1 MKPGRSPAASAS
13 YRAQNTNDA
22 AVLAPG
28 AGRALPPNLVLA
40 STPSARTFVSNGN
53 SYVKSLSFDSPSRR
67 AGAGG
72 AAASPSPG
80 RGGHGATFSSLR
92 RGGSSSRS
100 GRGGA
105 SGRHG
110 NVPRGRGR
118 PSSASGMAPLR
129 PTVYYHMEQGRT
141 GRRVEAAKQQ
151 TSGNNDWR
159 WQCCDKEHEEA
170 EIMAS
175 MNLYMQQRPM
185 TVPVSPHSMSARAR
199 KVTKTPLQIDEQNMI
214 AVSPIKT
221 ARPNTAAIVDRE
233 TMFPAAPSTAAMEP
247 EGGRVIL
254 PQRIVVKAEP
264 RTTASSLLAQVP
276 AHPAEETTPVM
287 PGRSP
292 REEREALLY
301 HRRNSEAR
309 PLSTAID
316 YSGLESLMI
325 IGTVGTAGSRAPE
338 NHLEVL
344 PRKPAMRRPLSA
356 PMRRPN
362 QPVNSPR

>member
-1 MKPGRSPAASAS
+1 M
-13 YRAQNTNDA
+13 
-22 AVLAPG
+22 
-28 AGRALPPNLVLA
+28 LA

-170 EIMAS
+170 DIMAS

-199 KVTKTPLQIDEQNMI
+199 KVTKTPLQIDEQNDSGF
-214 AVSPIKT
+214 AHQT

-233 TMFPAAPSTAAMEP
+233 TMFLAAPSTAAMEP

-254 PQRIVVKAEP
+254 PQRIVVRAELAHNCWVRCWRRCQ
-264 RTTASSLLAQVP
+264 RTRRRKRRPSCPDAAP
-276 AHPAEETTPVM
+276 AKNERRCCTTDATRRR
-287 PGRSP
+287 GCSP
-292 REEREALLY
+292 R
-301 HRRNSEAR
+301 
-309 PLSTAID
+309 PSTTLA
-316 YSGLESLMI
+316 
-325 IGTVGTAGSRAPE
+325 
-338 NHLEVL
+338 
-344 PRKPAMRRPLSA
+344 
-356 PMRRPN
+356 
-362 QPVNSPR
+362 